1 MTSPAFFV
9 RLAVAA
15 NSMVEVAAVE
25 VEVVDARD
33 LKNEANI
40 KPTISQVTLKYI
52 NIIGST

>member
-15 NSMVEVAAVE
+15 NSMVEVAVVE

-33 LKNEANI
+33 LKNEASI
-40 KPTISQVTLKYI
+40 KPTISHVTLKYI